1 MSRSQSARC
10 NTLLRRCISDYVSC
24 IRCQE
29 FDLITRYKGKRETT
43 GLYLR
48 PTLLEAT
55 GVPGEVGLHHKDSSL
70 FDSSR
75 LSKCH
80 MW

>member
-1 MSRSQSARC
+1 MSRSQSARR

-24 IRCQE
+24 IFCQE
-29 FDLITRYKGKRETT
+29 FDLSTRYKGKRDD

-55 GVPGEVGLHHKDSSL
+55 GVPGEVGLHHRDSSL